1 MSQKPA
7 DPREMFAPVAE
18 NYLTS
23 KAHNKPDELARIV
36 ARVQPYGRILDIGTG
51 AGHTAYAFAP
61 FVDHVTAVDI
71 TQAMLDI
78 VAREAIAKGFNNL
91 DTCLAP
97 AEKLPFETGSI
108 DGIVCRL
115 CAHHFDSVAEFMNEV
130 NRVLKPGG
138 YFVLIDTIGP
148 EDDATQ
154 REVDAI
160 EALRDPS
167 HAHDLSVTEWNQHLA
182 SVGFKTEWMD
192 VTRKQLDLEDWLERM
207 NVPDQH
213 RETLRGQILN
223 SDGTLRDYLNPQTE
237 PKTAFDLWEITF
249 LARKP
254 APTP

>member
-7 DPREMFAPVAE
+7 DPRSQFGAVAE

-36 ARVQPYGRILDIGTG
+36 ARVQPYGKILDIGTG

-61 FVDHVTAVDI
+61 FVEQVTAIDI
-71 TQAMLDI
+71 TQQMLDI
-78 VAREAIAKGFNNL
+78 VAREAGAKGLQNI
-91 DTCLAP
+91 DTCLAS
-97 AEKLPFETGSI
+97 AEKLPFESGSM
-108 DGIVCRL
+108 DGVVCRL
-115 CAHHFDSVAEFMNEV
+115 CAHHFESVADFMSEV
-130 NRVLKPGG
+130 NRVLKQGG
-138 YFVLIDTIGP
+138 FFVLIDTIGP
-148 EDDATQ
+148 EDEATQ

-182 SVGFKTEWMD
+182 SVGFVTEWID

-207 NVPDQH
+207 NVPDEH
-213 RETLRGQILN
+213 RVTLRGQILD
-223 SDGTLRDYLNPQTE
+223 SAGTLRDYLNPQTE

-254 APTP
+254 ATTL

>member
-1 MSQKPA
+1 MSQSPA
-7 DPREMFAPVAE
+7 DPRTQFGAVAE

-36 ARVQPYGRILDIGTG
+36 ERVQPYGRILDIGTG

-61 FVDHVTAVDI
+61 FVEHVVAVDI

-78 VAREAIAKGFNNL
+78 VERESAAKGFSNIS
-91 DTCLAP
+91 TCLAP
-97 AEKLPFETGSI
+97 AERLPFESGSQ

-115 CAHHFDSVAEFMNEV
+115 CAHHFDSVAAFMGEV

-138 YFVLIDTIGP
+138 YFLLVDTIGP
-148 EDDATQ
+148 EDVATQ
-154 REVDAI
+154 RQVDAI

-167 HAHDLSVTEWNQHLA
+167 HAHDHSVSEWQQNIA
-182 SVGFKTEWMD
+182 AVGFEASWLD
-192 VTRKQLDLEDWLERM
+192 VTRKQLDLEDWLQRM
-207 NVPDQH
+207 QVPDQH
-213 RETLRGQILN
+213 RETLRVQILN
-223 SDGTLRDYLNPQTE
+223 STGTLRDYLNPQTE
-237 PKTAFDLWEITF
+237 PKIAFDLWEITL